1 VIPGRPTTIRSVLF
15 VCAGNTCRS
24 PMAEAVARQ
33 LLDSGVRVESA
44 GISADD
50 GASAA
55 RDAIRAMKERGLDIS
70 DHRSRSVSALNLL
83 DFDLLVA
90 FTPAIAQALRHQ
102 GADASRLT
110 ELDVLDPYGKGLD
123 VYRATVLAIEKDL
136 RTLFRVRP
144 DVPEQE

>member
-1 VIPGRPTTIRSVLF
+1 MIPGRPTTIRSVLF